1 MDAERKSSEGPQSP
15 GNGKS
20 RFADWDDERPENPA
34 AAAARSVPLF
44 LAELKAYATYY
55 LSAKVDGYKATA
67 KKIAGL
73 IVLGVVGLLIG
84 AGILFAAAFLLLGGI
99 AHALGTLFGG
109 RMWLGEIIV
118 GLLVLGG
125 VGLTTWIM
133 LKKFT
138 EGSRKQT
145 EQKYEGKRIQQRVEL
160 GRDVH
165 ERAK

>member
-1 MDAERKSSEGPQSP
+1 MLSLPTAHCALPTGIAMDAERKPSEGSPSP

-44 LAELKAYATYY
+44 LAELKSYAAYY
-55 LSAKVDGYKATA
+55 LSAKIDGYKATA

-99 AHALGTLFGG
+99 AHALGALF
-109 RMWLGEIIV
+109 
-118 GLLVLGG
+118 
-125 VGLTTWIM
+125 
-133 LKKFT
+133 
-138 EGSRKQT
+138 
-145 EQKYEGKRIQQRVEL
+145 
-160 GRDVH
+160 
-165 ERAK
+165 